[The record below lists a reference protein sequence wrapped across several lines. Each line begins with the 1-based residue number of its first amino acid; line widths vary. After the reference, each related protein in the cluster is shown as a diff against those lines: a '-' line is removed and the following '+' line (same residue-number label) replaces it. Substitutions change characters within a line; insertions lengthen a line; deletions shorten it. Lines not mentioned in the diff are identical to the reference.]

1 MATLAS
7 AYYRLF
13 PNSQESGEEISSA
26 SLRAAGESMRVRPFA
41 NEDIFLW
48 TRPVDNTRVVR
59 KADPA
64 ASFLCWKLIG
74 TCFAAAV
81 LLVAVLLP
89 SAYSL
94 MAGYQI
100 EQLKEEGLKLSN
112 ELSSLELEQTSLVSP
127 QRMEELA
134 RMQQFVDPAPEKLVY
149 LDGRSLALNKKK

>member
-1 MATLAS
+1 MASLAN
-7 AYYRLF
+7 AYYKLF
-13 PNSQESGEEISSA
+13 PNRSETGEETAQNRPLAIEESA
-26 SLRAAGESMRVRPFA
+26 RIRPFA
-41 NEDIFLW
+41 NEDIYLW
-48 TRPVDNTRVVR
+48 VRKIDNTRVVR
-59 KADPA
+59 RDDPA

-81 LLVAVLLP
+81 LLIAVLLP

-94 MAGYQI
+94 AAGYQI
-100 EQLKEEGLKLSN
+100 EQLKEEGQKLSN
-112 ELSSLELEQTSLVSP
+112 ELSALELEQTSLISP

>member
-1 MATLAS
+1 MASLAS
-7 AYYRLF
+7 TYYRLF
-13 PNSQESGEEISSA
+13 PSNETGEETIAA
-26 SLRAAGESMRVRPFA
+26 SLQPAVESVRVRPFA
-41 NEDIFLW
+41 NEDIYLW
-48 TRPVDNTRVVR
+48 TRRIDNTRVVR
-59 KADPA
+59 KDDPA

-81 LLVAVLLP
+81 LLIAVLLP

-100 EQLKEEGLKLSN
+100 EQLKEEGQKLSN
-112 ELSSLELEQTSLVSP
+112 QLSALELEQTSLISP

-134 RMQQFVDPAPEKLVY
+134 RMQQFIDPAPEKLVY